1 MGVVFL
7 NFGYSQSMCN
17 AKDDSLQVLSNNPR
31 INHNSDIK
39 DSWIGLDK
47 GYHLVGSMICM
58 IGTAK
63 GFQQFTTCDHR
74 QSVIYGSGI
83 TLSLGMGKE
92 IYDSKQKNNHFS
104 YKDLVAD
111 IIGLSIGIII
121 LNID

>member
-1 MGVVFL
+1 MNYV
-7 NFGYSQSMCN
+7 YSQSGYSN
-17 AKDDSLQVLSNNPR
+17 VADSIQILNTDPVIENSSANKDT
-31 INHNSDIK
+31 
-39 DSWIGLDK
+39 WTGLDK
-47 GYHLVGSMICM
+47 GYHLVGSMIFM

-63 GFQQFTTCDHR
+63 GFQQYTSCDHQ

-92 IYDSKQKNNHFS
+92 IYDSKQKDNHFS

-111 IIGLSIGIII
+111 IIGLAIGILI